1 MKTAGGGRTG
11 KRLARSLQE
20 AAALRKSRRMP
31 SRDSRG
37 EGIRT
42 KLDIPSICR
51 IFITQAVKGVVMAQ
65 FSASGSS
72 ALPPYEDEY
81 GGQSS
86 GQEPGMPAGYSDRLY
101 NEDLAPLKAQT
112 WGAYNIFAF
121 WMSDVHS
128 VGGYVFAGSL
138 FALGLTSWQVL
149 ISLLIGIGFVNVL
162 CNLIAKP
169 SQVAGVPY
177 PVAARAT
184 FGVLGANIP
193 AVIRGLI
200 AVAWYGI
207 QTYLASSALVIVV
220 LKFVPSLMPYADV
233 HKYGFVGLSALG
245 WAGFMLLWVLQ
256 AVVFWRGMEMIKKFI
271 DFAGPAVYVVMF
283 ALAGYMVWRAGI
295 NNIGLNLG
303 GVKYHGAEVIP
314 VMITAISLV
323 VSYFSGPMLN
333 FGDFSRYCKS
343 FDGVKRG
350 NFWGLPVNFLAF
362 SLVTVITTAATL
374 PVFGQLITDPV
385 ETVGRI
391 DHPTAV
397 ILGALTFTIAT
408 IGINIV
414 ANFVSPAFDFSN
426 VAPKLISWRAGGMMA
441 ATASIFITPW
451 NLFNNPAVIHYTL
464 DILGSFIGP
473 LYGVLIVDFY
483 LVKRGKLVVDDLYTV
498 SETGRYWYTK
508 GVNRRA
514 VMALVP
520 AAIIATLCVML
531 PSLESSANFSW
542 FIGAGLAAAF
552 YWFLADRKRPV

>member
-1 MKTAGGGRTG
+1 
-11 KRLARSLQE
+11 
-20 AAALRKSRRMP
+20 
-31 SRDSRG
+31 
-37 EGIRT
+37 
-42 KLDIPSICR
+42 
-51 IFITQAVKGVVMAQ
+51 MAQ
-65 FSASGSS
+65 FGAAQDGAYSINDAVNGAAGDARGGSPS
-72 ALPPYEDEY
+72 L
-81 GGQSS
+81 
-86 GQEPGMPAGYSDRLY
+86 PAGFSERLY
-101 NEDLAPLKAQT
+101 NEDLAPLADQS

-149 ISLLIGIGFVNVL
+149 IALLIGIGLVNAF
-162 CNLIAKP
+162 CNLIARP
-169 SQVAGVPY
+169 SQQVGVPY
-177 PVAARAT
+177 PVACRAT
-184 FGVLGANIP
+184 FGVLGANVP

-220 LKFVPSLMPYADV
+220 LKFFPQLLPYADV
-233 HKYGFVGLSALG
+233 HRYGFVGLSAIG

-256 AVVFWRGMEMIKKFI
+256 ALVFWHGMETIKKFI

-283 ALAGYMVWRAGI
+283 ILAGYMIWRAGWR
-295 NNIGLNLG
+295 NIGINLG

-314 VMITAISLV
+314 VMITAVSLV

-343 FDGVKRG
+343 FRSVKRG

-385 ETVGRI
+385 ETVGRV
-391 DHPTAV
+391 DQPTAV

-426 VAPKLISWRAGGMMA
+426 VAPRLISWRMGGMLA
-441 ATASIFITPW
+441 AVASIFITPW

-464 DILGSFIGP
+464 DVLGAFIGP
-473 LYGVLIVDFY
+473 LYGVIVADFY
-483 LVKRGKLVVDDLYTV
+483 LIKRGKLVRDDLYTL
-498 SETGRYWYTK
+498 SEKGAYWYTG

-514 VMALVP
+514 LLALFP
-520 AAIIATLCVML
+520 AAIIATLCVMV
-531 PSLESSANFSW
+531 PGWQAAANFSW
-542 FIGAGLAAAF
+542 FIGAALGLVF
-552 YWFLADRKRPV
+552 YRLLVKA

>member
-1 MKTAGGGRTG
+1 MPDLTVPTDAGALGSSP
-11 KRLARSLQE
+11 ARS
-20 AAALRKSRRMP
+20 
-31 SRDSRG
+31 DTG
-37 EGIRT
+37 
-42 KLDIPSICR
+42 
-51 IFITQAVKGVVMAQ
+51 F
-65 FSASGSS
+65 
-72 ALPPYEDEY
+72 
-81 GGQSS
+81 
-86 GQEPGMPAGYSDRLY
+86 PAGYSERLC
-101 NEDLAPLKAQT
+101 NADLAPLRDQH
-112 WGAYNIFAF
+112 WGSYNIFAF

-149 ISLLIGIGFVNVL
+149 IALLVGIGIVNVFA
-162 CNLIAKP
+162 NLIAKS
-169 SQVAGVPY
+169 SQRNGVPY
-177 PVAARAT
+177 PVICRAT

-207 QTYLASSALVIVV
+207 QTYLASSAFVIVL
-220 LKFVPSLMPYADV
+220 LKFAPQLMPYADV
-233 HKYGFVGLSALG
+233 HRHGWLGLSTLG

-256 AVVFWRGMEMIKKFI
+256 ALVFWNGMETIKKFI

-283 ALAGYMVWRAGI
+283 ILAGYMVWRAGWR
-295 NNIGLNLG
+295 NIGINLG

-314 VMITAISLV
+314 VMITAVSLV

-333 FGDFSRYCKS
+333 FGDFSRYCRS
-343 FDGVKRG
+343 FGDVKRG

-374 PVFGQLITDPV
+374 PVFGELITDPV

-426 VAPKLISWRAGGMMA
+426 VAPRLISWRAGGMLA
-441 ATASIFITPW
+441 AVASIFITPW

-464 DILGSFIGP
+464 DVLGSFIGP
-473 LYGVLIVDFY
+473 LYGVLIVDYFI
-483 LVKRGKLVVDDLYTV
+483 VKRQHVVLDELYSM
-498 SETGRYWYTK
+498 SEAGAYWYRG

-514 VMALVP
+514 VVAVLAA
-520 AAIIATLCVML
+520 AAIAVVCVMTPAL
-531 PSLESSANFSW
+531 ASLANFSW
-542 FIGAGLAAAF
+542 FIGVALGAAF
-552 YWFLADRKRPV
+552 YGIAARGDRR